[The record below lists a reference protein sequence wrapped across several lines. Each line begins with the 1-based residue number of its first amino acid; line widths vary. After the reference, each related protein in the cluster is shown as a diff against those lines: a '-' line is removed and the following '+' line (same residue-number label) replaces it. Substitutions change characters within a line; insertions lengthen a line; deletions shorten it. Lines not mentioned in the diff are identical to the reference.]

1 MRLPS
6 PEMTDGVDKERRI
19 QYGECA
25 SDAGEEKTADS
36 AHHTIE
42 EKTDE
47 KCAGQA
53 SEEQKGIVFVL
64 PDGNGIVCN
73 SSRIFWVGVSIRN
86 KEPSTVAMPEALL
99 CIVRIFLPVAVRVM
113 AQMISGPFDGGVLER
128 PGTPD

>member
-1 MRLPS
+1 
-6 PEMTDGVDKERRI
+6 MTDGINKERRV

-36 AHHTIE
+36 AHHAIE
-42 EKTDE
+42 KKADE

-53 SEEQKGIVFVL
+53 SEEQQGVVFVL

-73 SSRIFWVGVSIRN
+73 PCRIFWVGVSIRS

-99 CIVRIFLPVAVRVM
+99 CIVRIFLFVTVRVM
-113 AQMISGPFDGGVLER
+113 TQMISGPFDGRVLER